1 MEMLW
6 IPLISQIGRNHQ
18 NMWKKSVFL
27 KVLDNVWT
35 CFEITSWQKSSKKH
49 KNAENSGKQRVFSP
63 LLFRPG
69 SSCKLKFQVVA
80 LVAHISN
87 QVELPLEVSQLQA
100 EKVYVFGEGHELF
113 PKRHISDIYI

>member
-1 MEMLW
+1 LTTYGRA
-6 IPLISQIGRNHQ
+6 LKSQVGRSHQ
-18 NMWKKSVFL
+18 
-27 KVLDNVWT
+27 
-35 CFEITSWQKSSKKH
+35 KKH